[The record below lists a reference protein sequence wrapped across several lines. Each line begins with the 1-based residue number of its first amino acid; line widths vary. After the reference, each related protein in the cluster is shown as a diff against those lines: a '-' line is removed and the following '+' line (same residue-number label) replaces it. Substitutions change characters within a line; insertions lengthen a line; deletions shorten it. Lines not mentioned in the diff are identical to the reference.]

1 MSDTPD
7 QLPSDEELD
16 AVLAE
21 IEQDKKGARKRRAK
35 MSASAD
41 MEAAMDAVKEAG
53 GIPDKPSDLD
63 AAEARV
69 IELETELASF
79 KDRALRM
86 MADAENTKKRSERE
100 VANAKAYGVEKFAS
114 DILGV
119 FDNLQRAL
127 NSVDEKTREDLGPNA
142 QTLLEGLELTE
153 KTLMAALA
161 RHGITAVSGQG
172 SKFDPNVHQAV
183 AQIPSK
189 DVEKGH
195 VAEVMQTGF
204 SIGERTLR
212 AAMVAVS
219 TG

>member
-7 QLPSDEELD
+7 SLPSDEELD
-16 AVLAE
+16 AVLDE
-21 IEQDKKGARKRRAK
+21 IERDKKGARKRRAK

-41 MEAAMDAVKEAG
+41 MEAAMDAVKDAG
-53 GIPDKPSDLD
+53 GIPEKPSD
-63 AAEARV
+63 AEVAEARV
-69 IELETELASF
+69 AELETELATF

-86 MADAENTKKRSERE
+86 MAEAENVKKRSERE
-100 VANAKAYGVEKFAS
+100 VTNAKIYGVEKFAG

-161 RHGITAVSGQG
+161 RHGITAVAGQG
-172 SKFDPNVHQAV
+172 SKFDPNIHQAV

-189 DVEKGH
+189 EYEKGQ

-204 SIGERTLR
+204 TLGDRTLR